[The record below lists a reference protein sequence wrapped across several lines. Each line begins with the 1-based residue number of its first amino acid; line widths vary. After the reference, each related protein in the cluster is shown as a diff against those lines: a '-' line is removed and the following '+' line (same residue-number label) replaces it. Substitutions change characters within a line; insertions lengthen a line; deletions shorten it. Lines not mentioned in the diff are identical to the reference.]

1 MFEIEPDNIVIA
13 QNSKL
18 KSIFYVVDGLL
29 IAEASFQTDCTAGFR
44 FFCHN
49 HFENLVKQNSDD
61 QTHYLFDLKSGLLF
75 GQLSALTGE
84 PSTFKVTSGWIYLQV
99 F

>member
-1 MFEIEPDNIVIA
+1 MLLLRIASSNQSFMLLMDCLLLRRVFRLIVPPD
-13 QNSKL
+13 L
-18 KSIFYVVDGLL
+18 
-29 IAEASFQTDCTAGFR
+29 GFLSLS
-44 FFCHN
+44 
-49 HFENLVKQNSDD
+49 FENLSKQNSDD
-61 QTHYLFDLKSGLLF
+61 QTHYLFDVKSGLLF